1 MTETSPA
8 SSEALR
14 ESAHAFSTT
23 TLSALASRPRGGPAW
38 LEGRRGEAASRFD
51 AKGFPS
57 PNDEAFRFTELARVL
72 RVPYAPLAVRHV
84 ASPIDALAARR
95 IRIDGGRVDAS
106 GLGDEGGVAVR
117 RLRDV
122 LADEPAR
129 LEPYLARLATSEN
142 GFVAQNT
149 ALLDE
154 GVVVVVR
161 PRTGQKAG
169 PLHLAYSGATASPAF
184 ATARTLIL
192 AERGSELDVIE
203 SHAGDGDY
211 LESTVTEVFVAE
223 GASVEHVRV
232 QLGSERSASLATVA
246 VRLARDSRYR
256 SRVFSFGG
264 KLTRVDLR
272 VELAEQGA
280 ECSLDGLCLVDGGSL
295 VDHHTRVVHASPR
308 CSSTQRYKGIADG
321 RGVAVFDGTVI
332 VRRGASG
339 TEAHQE
345 NRNLLLSNDA
355 VVHAKPHLEI
365 DTDDVKCSHGATVGR
380 LDPAQ
385 LFYLRSRGIDEEVAR
400 SLLTYAFARE
410 VVAAV
415 SHSGVR
421 GVLEDIVAAR
431 LPSGR
436 AATELA

>member
-8 SSEALR
+8 APETPR
-14 ESAHAFSTT
+14 ESAHAFGTT

-38 LEGRRGEAASRFD
+38 LEERRGEAASRFD
-51 AKGFPS
+51 ATGFPS

-72 RVPYAPLAVRHV
+72 RVPYAPAGVRRV
-84 ASPIDALAARR
+84 ASPLDGLAARR

-106 GLGDEGGVAVR
+106 GLGEDGGVAVR

-122 LADEPAR
+122 LAAEPAR
-129 LEPYLARLATSEN
+129 LEPYLARLAASDD

-149 ALLDE
+149 ALLDD
-154 GVVVVVR
+154 GLVVVVR
-161 PRTGQKAG
+161 AGKKAG
-169 PLHLAYSGATASPAF
+169 PLHLAYSGASAPAVF
-184 ATARTLIL
+184 ATPRAVVI
-192 AERGSELDVIE
+192 AERGSELDVVE
-203 SHAGDGDY
+203 SHAGEGDY
-211 LESTVTEVFVAE
+211 LENAVTEVFVGE

-232 QLGSERSASLATVA
+232 DLGTERNAALATVA
-246 VRLARDSRYR
+246 VRQARDSRYR
-256 SRVFSFGG
+256 SRVLSFGG

-280 ECSLDGLCLVDGGSL
+280 ECSLDGLLLADSGSL
-295 VDHHTRVVHASPR
+295 IDHHTRVVHASAH
-308 CSSTQRYKGIADG
+308 CASNQRYRGIADG
-321 RGVAVFDGTVI
+321 RGVGVFDGTVI

-385 LFYLRSRGIDEEVAR
+385 LFYLRSRGIDEHVAR

-410 VVAAV
+410 IVSAV
-415 SHSGVR
+415 RHVEVR

-436 AATELA
+436 AARELA